1 MTMLSEEFLKSAICN
16 MTYAV
21 RTNQGYEVHIP
32 QVYSSGN
39 VVSVIVS
46 AVPNG
51 FIIHDNSNAAMILE
65 RSGATKLQSLIKDAS
80 KGIEY
85 YDCSID
91 SGRVSRTV
99 ENLDEVAMS
108 MLLVGCASRLIADL
122 ALKVKPAPIF
132 DFKSKLLG
140 RVIEVVGSDR
150 VRQNENVY
158 GKHGSRYKIAALV
171 LDHDRTKPIGFVEP
185 IPDSSSVARKFKE
198 FYDIKGNA
206 DYDSVD
212 FVAVTDEQSNI
223 SASDALLMQ
232 DVSNLVRFQDSAT
245 RFKDWNTIR

>member
-1 MTMLSEEFLKSAICN
+1 MNMLSEEFLKSAICN
-16 MTYAV
+16 ITDVV
-21 RTNQGYEVHIP
+21 RTNQGFEVHIP

-39 VVSVIVS
+39 VVSVTVS

-51 FIIHDNSNAAMILE
+51 FIVHDNSNATMILE
-65 RSGATKLQSLIKDAS
+65 RSGTKKLQSLINDAS

-85 YDCSID
+85 YDCSIQD
-91 SGRVSRTV
+91 GRVSRIV
-99 ENLDEVAMS
+99 DSLDEVAMS
-108 MLLVGCASRLIADL
+108 MLLVGCASRLIADQI
-122 ALKVKPAPIF
+122 LKVKSAPIF

-140 RVIEVVGSDR
+140 RVAEIVGSDR

-158 GKHGSRYKIAALV
+158 GQHGSRYKIAALV
-171 LDHDRTKPIGFVEP
+171 LNHDRTKPIGFVEP
-185 IPDSSSVARKFKE
+185 ILDASSVARKFKE

-206 DYDSVD
+206 DYDTVE

-232 DVSNLVRFQDSAT
+232 DVSNLVRFQDSSV
-245 RFKDWNTIR
+245 RFKAWNTTH